1 MASSTM
7 TFKLFGHDVSASKTF
22 RDVGKTAAGVAS
34 GMGVAFAAS
43 KVTDW
48 AKKSMTAFADV
59 GKETLRL
66 QRYMGG
72 SAEDASRLGHAF
84 RMSGI
89 NIDQASKGLGIL
101 SKHLA
106 AGDDAAK
113 SLGISFQDA
122 NGKVKPMGDLLPQ
135 IAEKF
140 KNMPPGA
147 ERTALAM
154 KLFGRSGADM
164 LPFLSKGA
172 AGIQE
177 LMKQSDALGTT
188 MSGKDAQAVKDY
200 TKTQREFKEMIYGV
214 QISLGRALYPTL
226 TKLGTTLLPMLMPKV
241 HEFTKQMGKLP
252 AIIEQKWPMIHDKI
266 KEVFDNLGKVEQKV
280 RDNWP
285 AIKDTFGK
293 VGDALKHVGEWT
305 RYLWDRFQSLP
316 GPVKELI
323 AMLAIAQ
330 KTGVLS
336 IAFKGLDFAKNL
348 IARIAGMSVQ
358 AGVVNVNGAAP
369 GGKGGAVGKAGWGS
383 IIAGFLG
390 SGAAVATL
398 VAAVAGIAAT
408 YYISNGKTPGQTVAE
423 TPGSPGQGTFAGTWN
438 GGGGVTT
445 PDWSDRDIAERQ
457 RRIQALAL
465 AIRDESKA
473 RWERVAAL
481 KAFWAMGVEEI
492 RHLKDTGASTEEVT
506 KKVRLWQEQ
515 TFAQAKALG
524 WTDEQARQYILT
536 LGNIPATKDTK
547 IRADT
552 EGATKGLAA
561 VGKSLGA
568 LLNPKSI
575 KLKADDS
582 QPRGIFAYVGAKI
595 GGLLNPNPIKIRA
608 DGTEVHGPIADVGAA
623 IGNLL
628 NPPPIKIT
636 AKSEVH
642 GPVADAGGAVG
653 RLLHP
658 PPIRITAKSEV
669 HGPVADV
676 GASIGRL
683 LHPPPIK
690 ITADGSQ
697 AMQVVQS
704 VGAAVGAA
712 LGALSALTRRP
723 RTQQWK
729 PPRGA
734 PPGVYVPRQFASGG
748 IVTRATMGIVGEAGP
763 EAVIPLSRARGALGG
778 SPEVHIHVSGSVFA
792 TKEQMAREVVAAL
805 QNAKNRGLQ
814 LNLAG

>member
-285 AIKDTFGK
+285 AIKDTFSK

-358 AGVVNVNGAAP
+358 AGVVNVNGGAGSLGGV
-369 GGKGGAVGKAGWGS
+369 GGKGGGLLASALTITAVGAVTVMATAALIGDPNSPWGTKDPKKPNQVVVPGISGIATPDQLTHAKELDDAFKGINLSGYYAAQS
-383 IIAGFLG
+383 IGKVRNAVGTAAAAMGILSGGLRDASGRALHAKG
-390 SGAAVATL
+390 SFNATADGVYGATTRAFDLIKTLKLIPANKETKIHMNTTAATVSIL
-398 VAAVAGIAAT
+398 QVAG
-408 YYISNGKTPGQTVAE
+408 
-423 TPGSPGQGTFAGTWN
+423 
-438 GGGGVTT
+438 
-445 PDWSDRDIAERQ
+445 
-457 RRIQALAL
+457 
-465 AIRDESKA
+465 
-473 RWERVAAL
+473 
-481 KAFWAMGVEEI
+481 
-492 RHLKDTGASTEEVT
+492 
-506 KKVRLWQEQ
+506 
-515 TFAQAKALG
+515 
-524 WTDEQARQYILT
+524 
-536 LGNIPATKDTK
+536 K
-547 IRADT
+547 IR
-552 EGATKGLAA
+552 
-561 VGKSLGA
+561 
-568 LLNPKSI
+568 
-575 KLKADDS
+575 
-582 QPRGIFAYVGAKI
+582 GI
-595 GGLLNPNPIKIRA
+595 L
-608 DGTEVHGPIADVGAA
+608 
-623 IGNLL
+623 
-628 NPPPIKIT
+628 
-636 AKSEVH
+636 S
-642 GPVADAGGAVG
+642 
-653 RLLHP
+653 P
-658 PPIRITAKSEV
+658 PPIRIN
-669 HGPVADV
+669 
-676 GASIGRL
+676 
-683 LHPPPIK
+683 
-690 ITADGSQ
+690 ADGSQ
-697 AMQVVQS
+697 AISVINAVAGAMGAINSAIGVLAGGRRVV
-704 VGAAVGAA
+704 V
-712 LGALSALTRRP
+712 RR
-723 RTQQWK
+723 
-729 PPRGA
+729 
-734 PPGVYVPRQFASGG
+734 VPRMATGG
-748 IVTRATMGIVGEAGP
+748 IVTGPTLGIVGEAGP
-763 EAVIPLSRARGALGG
+763 EAVIPLSRARSFGVGGA
-778 SPEVHIHVSGSVFA
+778 EVHVHVSGSVFA

-805 QNAKNRGLQ
+805 QNARNRGLQ

>member
-1 MASSTM
+1 MAKSTSM
-7 TFKLFGHDVSASKTF
+7 TFKLFGHDVSAGKTF
-22 RDVGKTAAGVAS
+22 KNVGQTAAGVAT
-34 GMGVAFAAS
+34 GMGAAFAAS
-43 KVTDW
+43 KLKDW
-48 AKKSMTAFADV
+48 AKDSLTAFDNV
-59 GKETLRL
+59 GKESLKL

-72 SAEDASRLGHAF
+72 SIEDASRLGHAF
-84 RMSGI
+84 RMTGI
-89 NIDQASKGLGIL
+89 DSDK
-101 SKHLA
+101 
-106 AGDDAAK
+106 AGR
-113 SLGISFQDA
+113 SLGIFSKNISGGSKAFEELGVATMDA
-122 NGKVKPMGDLLPQ
+122 QGKTRDMKDVLMDV
-135 IAEKF
+135 ADKF
-140 KNMPPGA
+140 KNMPAGA
-147 ERTALAM
+147 DRTALAI
-154 KLFGRSGADM
+154 KLFGKAGADM
-164 LPFLSKGA
+164 LPFLSKGSE
-172 AGIQE
+172 GIQE

-188 MSGKDAQAVKDY
+188 MSGKDGQAVKDY
-200 TKTQREFKEMIYGV
+200 TKSQREFKEMIYGV

-226 TKLGTTLLPMLMPKV
+226 THLGTTLLPMLMPKV
-241 HEFTKQMGKLP
+241 GEFNKAMGKLP
-252 AIIEQKWPMIHDKI
+252 ALIEQKWPIVQQKI
-266 KEVFDNLGKVEQKV
+266 KEVFDEVGKVEQSV
-280 RDNWP
+280 RRNWP
-285 AIKDTFGK
+285 AIKDMFVR
-293 VGDALKHVGEWT
+293 VGDALKRVGEWT
-305 RYLWDRFQSLP
+305 RYLWEKFQSLP
-316 GPVKELI
+316 APVKEFL

-336 IAFKGLDFAKNL
+336 IAFKGLDLAKNL
-348 IARIAGMSVQ
+348 VARIAGMFVQ
-358 AGVVNVNGAAP
+358 AGVVNVNGVPGAAP
-369 GGKGGAVGKAGWGS
+369 VGKAGWAAT
-383 IIAGFLG
+383 IAGFLG
-390 SGAAVATL
+390 SGTAVAAL
-398 VAAVAGIAAT
+398 VAAVAGIALA
-408 YYISNGKTPGQTVAE
+408 YYVTNHKTPGETAKESTGTVNSQA
-423 TPGSPGQGTFAGTWN
+423 GSY
-438 GGGGVTT
+438 GGLGGANA
-445 PDWSDRDIAERQ
+445 PDWSDKGIAERQ
-457 RRIQALAL
+457 KRIADLAT
-465 AIRDESKA
+465 AIRDETKA
-473 RWERVAAL
+473 RIERIRAMQ
-481 KAFWAMGVEEI
+481 AFRNMGIEEI

-704 VGAAVGAA
+704 VGAEVGAA

-778 SPEVHIHVSGSVFA
+778 SPEVHIHVSGSIFA

>member
-285 AIKDTFGK
+285 AIKDTFSK

-608 DGTEVHGPIADVGAA
+608 DGTEVHGPIADVGAS
-623 IGNLL
+623 I
-628 NPPPIKIT
+628 
-636 AKSEVH
+636 
-642 GPVADAGGAVG
+642 G

-658 PPIRITAKSEV
+658 PPIRIN
-669 HGPVADV
+669 
-676 GASIGRL
+676 
-683 LHPPPIK
+683 
-690 ITADGSQ
+690 ADGSQ
-697 AMQVVQS
+697 AISVINAVAGAMGAINSAIGVLAGGRRVV
-704 VGAAVGAA
+704 V
-712 LGALSALTRRP
+712 RR
-723 RTQQWK
+723 
-729 PPRGA
+729 
-734 PPGVYVPRQFASGG
+734 VPRMATGG
-748 IVTRATMGIVGEAGP
+748 IVTGPTLGIVGEAGP
-763 EAVIPLSRARGALGG
+763 EAVIPLSRARSFGVGGA
-778 SPEVHIHVSGSVFA
+778 EVHVHVSGSVFA

-805 QNAKNRGLQ
+805 QDAKNRGLQ
-814 LNLAG
+814 LSLAG